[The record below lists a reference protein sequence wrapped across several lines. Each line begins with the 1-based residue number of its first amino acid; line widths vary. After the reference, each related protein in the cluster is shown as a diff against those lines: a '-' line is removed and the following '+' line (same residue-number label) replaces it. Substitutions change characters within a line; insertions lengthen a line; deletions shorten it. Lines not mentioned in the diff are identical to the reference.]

1 MCCHDLE
8 GSGRAELTEKTVESL
23 CKKFDWA
30 VHRLFLID
38 NGSTD
43 TKTHAVLR
51 KWEAFD
57 RFVTVIRNP
66 ENVGTAA
73 AINQA
78 WRHRKPGEHCVKM
91 DNDVIIHAPDWVKQL
106 EEAIERDQT
115 IGQCGLKRKDCWENP
130 ENPDQNYRTELYSL
144 PHEPGQ
150 RWIIGEK
157 THHIIGTCVM
167 HSAAL
172 LDKVGYLYQPGLYG
186 FDDVLM
192 SLRSQL
198 AGFKNVFIPHIE
210 IDHIDPGGTEYT
222 GWKQRAAGEK
232 FQQAMH
238 IAGEYKAGTRSIYY
252 NPFE

>member
-1 MCCHDLE
+1 MAVHDLE
-8 GSGRAELTEKTVESL
+8 GSGRSELTMKTINCLIKTVDRE
-23 CKKFDWA
+23 K
-30 VHRLFLID
+30 HRIFVID
-38 NGSTD
+38 NASTD
-43 TKTHAVLR
+43 KNTT
-51 KWEAFD
+51 
-57 RFVTVIRNP
+57 RFVTAFGRTSNVNVIHN
-66 ENVGTAA
+66 ETNIGTAE
-73 AINQA
+73 AINLA
-78 WRHRKPGEHCVKM
+78 WQHRRPGEHCVKI
-91 DNDVIIHAPDWVKQL
+91 DNDVIIHSPDWVEQL
-106 EEAIERDQT
+106 EEAINRDPT

-130 ENPDQNYRTELYSL
+130 ENPDPNYRTELYSL
-144 PHEPGQ
+144 HHEPGQ

-157 THHIIGTCVM
+157 TNHIIGTCVM

-198 AGFKNVFIPHIE
+198 AGFKNVFLQHIE

-232 FQQAMH
+232 FQVAMH